1 MQNLFIELIS
11 YIYYSFNL
19 SKLTLLSSHDTN
31 DVNVSLTLTTIVIN
45 NVRDSKWRII
55 TVKKLWTVFRSQ
67 RNYYFEVTS

>member
-19 SKLTLLSSHDTN
+19 SKLTLLLSHDTYDIN
-31 DVNVSLTLTTIVIN
+31 LSLTLTTIVIN

-55 TVKKLWTVFRSQ
+55 RVKKLWTVFRSQ